1 MKRIIIS
8 FLFPLFLVSC
18 IETGELLGE
27 VTVRG
32 GSSSGGGAVVTVSES
47 LVISLDDDLDDL
59 ETSSSPNPYDY
70 MSDGEGY
77 LHAPAEPD
85 TLFCGYWETIQDDF
99 TYCVFR
105 FELPKDIPGNA
116 TITSASFSVRGKGH
130 VTAGTGNWVQ
140 GTDYLEIFANNTDN
154 SSTLLNYSDVEAVSG
169 SRTSA
174 IRWPSSG
181 GLNWLDGQMTSP
193 SLVSIINELKT
204 NHNGLLSGSGITLW
218 VASHQDYKIKAGL
231 DDKEIKIADYGH
243 AEFNT
248 TLTIEY
254 HYEKVISP

>member
-1 MKRIIIS
+1 M
-8 FLFPLFLVSC
+8 LPTVLCSC

-27 VTVRG
+27 IRVRG
-32 GSSSGGGAVVTVSES
+32 GSSSGDGTVVTVSES

-85 TLFCGYWETIQDDF
+85 TLFCGYWETVQDDF

-105 FELPKDIPGNA
+105 FELTKDIPSNA
-116 TITSASFSVRGKGH
+116 VITSANLSVRGKGH

-140 GTDYLEIFANNTDN
+140 GTDYLEVFANDLDD

-181 GLNWLDGQMTSP
+181 GLTWLDSQMTSP
-193 SLVSIINELKT
+193 SLVSIIDELKI

-218 VASHQDYKIKAGL
+218 VASHQDYKVKAGP
-231 DDKEIKIADYGH
+231 DDKEIKIADFGH
-243 AEFNT
+243 ADFNT
-248 TLTIEY
+248 SLTIEY
-254 HYEKVISP
+254 SYEKVISP